1 MLNKESII
9 KIIAAN
15 RDDREMLDFVKGI
28 LDSFE
33 QYHKAVFE
41 EQLYGV
47 IYNGAID
54 GNEFRENRTSL
65 DRTRTSFHNAL
76 LANVRV
82 LNRMADQIGAA
93 PVYDGVVSEEKPYRR
108 RVADAV
114 FAYIE
119 EVINNR

>member
-1 MLNKESII
+1 MLNKDSI
-9 KIIAAN
+9 KEIIAAN
-15 RDDREMLDFVKGI
+15 RDDRETLDFIKGI

-54 GNEFRENRTSL
+54 GDEFRENRTSL

-76 LANVRV
+76 LANVRL
-82 LNRMADQIGAA
+82 LNRMAEQINAS

-108 RVADAV
+108 QVADAV

-119 EVINNR
+119 DVINNR

>member
-33 QYHKAVFE
+33 QYHNAVFE
-41 EQLYGV
+41 EHLYGV
-47 IYNGAID
+47 VYNGAID

-108 RVADAV
+108 QVADAV